1 MWPWAHAGALER
13 IVFHVRCVGHAL
25 RFGRQPPLRFVV
37 LLLLAGS
44 FLFTLLK
51 GHVRFFCHR
60 GPRCNVLA
68 RDPGQ
73 MPVRYAWSCSPA
85 SARRRAS

>member
-1 MWPWAHAGALER
+1 MGPWAHAGALVR
-13 IVFHVRCVGHAL
+13 IVFHVRRVGRAR

-51 GHVRFFCHR
+51 RHVRFFL
-60 GPRCNVLA
+60 GWQNQLE
-68 RDPGQ
+68 
-73 MPVRYAWSCSPA
+73 
-85 SARRRAS
+85 